1 MRLVL
6 LIAALLC
13 FAPQAQAQWYGGTNL
28 IGERDRAALRAFI
41 VGQQRECRE
50 NETRGREPCGMAS
63 REVLSFAPGS
73 FLPLEVRD
81 ELVPSRV
88 AARLARPPRGTAY
101 VYAGDNVYLL
111 DILSRRIIDVVSL
124 TTE

>member
-1 MRLVL
+1 MRALF
-6 LIAALLC
+6 LIAALLV
-13 FAPQAQAQWYGGTNL
+13 FVPQAQAQWYGGTN
-28 IGERDRAALRAFI
+28 IIRESDRAALRAFI

-63 REVLSFAPGS
+63 REVFSFAPGS
-73 FLPLEVRD
+73 VLPLEVQD

-101 VYAGDNVYLL
+101 VYADDSVYLISL
-111 DILSRRIIDVVSL
+111 LSREIIDVVSL